1 MTARKIKALDYVMQY
16 MIANKIPVTQTNY
29 LTLAY
34 FGDKSSIDELEG
46 EELADLPED
55 FQDWP
60 VDEMS
65 VN

>member
-1 MTARKIKALDYVMQY
+1 MTAHKIRALDYVLRY

-34 FGDKSSIDELEG
+34 FGDKSSIDELGG
-46 EELADLPED
+46 EELADLPEG
-55 FQDWP
+55 FQGWP
-60 VDEMS
+60 VDEIA

>member
-1 MTARKIKALDYVMQY
+1 MTSHKVRTLDYVLRY

-34 FGDKSSIDELEG
+34 FGDKSSIDELDG
-46 EELADLPED
+46 EELADLPEG
-55 FQDWP
+55 FLDWP
-60 VDEMS
+60 VDETA